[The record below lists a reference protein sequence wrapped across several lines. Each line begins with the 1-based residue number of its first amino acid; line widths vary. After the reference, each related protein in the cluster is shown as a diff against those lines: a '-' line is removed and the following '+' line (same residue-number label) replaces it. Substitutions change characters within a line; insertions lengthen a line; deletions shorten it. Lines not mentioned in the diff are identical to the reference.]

1 MNIIKNIPL
10 KLFPILILLMIVSP
24 QIIHAQMFS
33 IGDPE
38 PRDTRSI
45 GTYTLVGV
53 SWEIAEMEFTGE
65 NLAPQDQA
73 NFSSNVIRLHLE
85 NPGLHISAGFGGSIT
100 GMNETSYVNLNA
112 MLFNDTA
119 IIRSPR
125 FILSVPIQIITD
137 LKRAQ
142 RNDSSTDFQQS
153 SLIFGTGISSKIRLA
168 DRVDFSARITPNY
181 GFSFSQGALF
191 GGNLFRTNGKT
202 RLYFNEVIG
211 NNSLSVGYDF
221 DYRNYDIEGGE
232 NDYRYTSH
240 AITVGFAF

>member
-1 MNIIKNIPL
+1 MHIIKIIPL
-10 KLFPILILLMIVSP
+10 KLFLLSLMIISP
-24 QIIHAQMFS
+24 QITHAQMFS
-33 IGDPE
+33 VGDPE
-38 PRDTRSI
+38 PRETRSI
-45 GTYTLVGV
+45 GYYTLAGI

-65 NLAPQDQA
+65 NLAAQDRA
-73 NFSSNVIRLHLE
+73 NFSSNILRLRLE
-85 NPGLHISAGFGGSIT
+85 NPGLHISAGFGGRIT

-125 FILSVPIQIITD
+125 FILSIPFQIITD

-142 RNDSSTDFQQS
+142 RNESSTEFQQS
-153 SLIFGTGISSKIRLA
+153 SLIFGTGISSRIRLA

-202 RLYFNEVIG
+202 RLFFNEIIG
-211 NNSLSVGYDF
+211 NNSLTVGYDF

-240 AITVGFAF
+240 AITVGIAF